1 MATLLE
7 APAGLKGLIVAETS
21 IGEVRGAEGYYH
33 YRGHPALELAT
44 TWSFEEVWGLLIEA
58 DPSADLSGGYRQL
71 DADTAAD
78 IGLVARRSADLGSAV
93 RAGMA
98 IFGAARGF
106 RATTVAAAEERRRNA
121 IEVAAAM
128 PTIVALVWAAREGL
142 EVPEPDP
149 NASHA
154 ADYLRM
160 VTGATPSAD
169 LVAALEAYLIATLDH
184 GFNASTF
191 TARVITSTGADVA
204 SAVVGAMGALA
215 GPLHGGA
222 PSFVLDM
229 LDEIGDPGNAAAW
242 VDGALGSGAKIMGF
256 GHAVYRE
263 VDPRSALLQGIAAR
277 IGGERLD
284 QAAAIETV
292 ILGALRAA
300 KPGATIATN
309 VEYWAAVVLEAC
321 GIPRPLFT
329 STFSV
334 SRVVGWT
341 AHILEQA
348 ANNKIM
354 RPSSRYV
361 GELPAIVDVP
371 PLVRKR

>member
-1 MATLLE
+1 MTDLLE
-7 APAGLKGLIVAETS
+7 APAGLKGLVVAETS
-21 IGEVRGAEGYYH
+21 IGEVRGAEGFYH
-33 YRGHPALELAT
+33 YRGRSALELAASE
-44 TWSFEEVWGLLIEA
+44 SFESVWGLLVEA
-58 DPSADLSGGYRQL
+58 DPVTELDGTHRQL
-71 DADTAAD
+71 GPGTAAQIAD
-78 IGLVARRSADLGSAV
+78 VAKQSSDLGAAV
-93 RAGMA
+93 RAGMGVLA
-98 IFGAARGF
+98 AARGY
-106 RATTVAAAEERRRNA
+106 RPTTLAGPDERKRDA

-128 PTIVALVWAAREGL
+128 PTIVAVAWAAREGL
-142 EVPEPDP
+142 PIPVPDP
-149 NASHA
+149 GLGHCE
-154 ADYLRM
+154 DYLRM
-160 VTGATPSAD
+160 ITGERPSPEA
-169 LVAALEAYLIATLDH
+169 VAALEPYLIATLDH

-204 SAVVGAMGALA
+204 SAVVGGLAALS

-229 LDEIGDPGNAAAW
+229 LDEIGDPANAADW
-242 VDGALGSGAKIMGF
+242 VAQALADDAKIMGF
-256 GHAVYRE
+256 GHAVYHE
-263 VDPRSALLQGIAAR
+263 VDPRSKLLQGIAAQ
-277 IGGERLD
+277 IGGPRAD

-292 ILGALRAA
+292 ILDSLRAA
-300 KPGATIATN
+300 KPNATIATN

-321 GIPRPLFT
+321 QVPRPLFT

-361 GELPAIVDVP
+361 GPLPS
-371 PLVRKR
+371 